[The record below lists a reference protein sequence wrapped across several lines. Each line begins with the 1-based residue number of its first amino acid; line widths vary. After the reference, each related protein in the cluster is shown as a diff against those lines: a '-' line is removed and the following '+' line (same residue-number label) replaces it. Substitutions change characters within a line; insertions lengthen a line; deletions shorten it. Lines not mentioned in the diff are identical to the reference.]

1 MVPFILNL
9 ATIRTRE
16 VSFTPRSALPQER
29 TLKYPP
35 NRTQGVPQSRSE
47 RCRGEKI
54 SPHGNRTTTVGTG
67 SPQPSHCMGWVIPSA
82 SIINPAVINWLWVLG
97 VIINEISKT
106 TTSLGRC
113 LKKNYYR
120 SWHLLVRIF
129 KFLLSFLLAQ
139 LSCIVTVARITRRQ
153 RMWRH
158 N

>member
-1 MVPFILNL
+1 MWFHSSLTSPLYG
-9 ATIRTRE
+9 RQ
-16 VSFTPRSALPQER
+16 RSATRPDPFYPKKE
-29 TLKYPP
+29 LKYPP
-35 NRTQGVPQSRSE
+35 NRTQDGPQSRSG

-54 SPHGNRTTTVGTG
+54 SPHGNRTTTVRTG
-67 SPQPSHCMGWVIPSA
+67 SPQPSRCIDWVIPSA
-82 SIINPAVINWLWVLG
+82 SIINPAVINWLWVLR
-97 VIINEISKT
+97 VIFNEIPTT